1 MSTDFEHFDRF
12 RANAGVHFERMKNK
26 LQKESETEK
35 SGGSDKSE
43 KNRIKQ
49 LSGAWPE
56 VTIVATSDHC
66 GQKLPFR
73 DVQEKIR
80 IKQKKQENQKK
91 SE

>member
-1 MSTDFEHFDRF
+1 M
-12 RANAGVHFERMKNK
+12 HFERMKNK

-66 GQKLPFR
+66 GR
-73 DVQEKIR
+73 NRGETEKIR
-80 IKQKKQENQKK
+80 KNQENQKNHKK

>member
-1 MSTDFEHFDRF
+1 M
-12 RANAGVHFERMKNK
+12 HFERMKNK

-35 SGGSDKSE
+35 SGGSE
-43 KNRIKQ
+43 KIRKTEKQKKQ

-73 DVQEKIR
+73 DF
-80 IKQKKQENQKK
+80 QENQNKTEK
-91 SE
+91 SGKAGEYVNL